1 MPDSLVGVNTN
12 VPNRLVRESLL
23 HGAVSGFS
31 DYEELFSEVPYGQ
44 GSRIDILL
52 KGRDGRECYIEIKN
66 CTLVENDTAYFP
78 DAVTERGLKHLKELQ
93 KVVRQGHRG
102 VIFFLVQRMDARL
115 FRPAKDID
123 PAYARELKKAGKN
136 GVEVYVYDV
145 CLDLHQIALNQ
156 KLPFEL

>member
-52 KGRDGRECYIEIKN
+52 KGNDGRECYIEIKN
-66 CTLVENDTAYFP
+66 CTLVENDIAYFP
-78 DAVTERGLKHLKELQ
+78 DAVTERGLSNL
-93 KVVRQGHRG
+93 RS
-102 VIFFLVQRMDARL
+102 
-115 FRPAKDID
+115 FRKWFDRAIG
-123 PAYARELKKAGKN
+123 E
-136 GVEVYVYDV
+136 
-145 CLDLHQIALNQ
+145 
-156 KLPFEL
+156 